1 MNCAGMTGAP
11 DSGLPAIPNTV
22 LGKVVIV
29 LDAFTADDHWVG
41 FTELVHRTGL
51 NKTTLHRLLAELVS
65 TRLIDRSGSG
75 YRLGRHLFE
84 LGMRASVER
93 GLIEVATPFL
103 EDLYERTRETVHL
116 GVLEGDEVVYVAKI
130 GGHRQAESPSRIGGR
145 MPLYCTAIGKAML
158 AHSPGDLKARTL
170 AGPLPRRTPRT
181 ITSPGLLARQ
191 LDTVVESGVAFEY
204 EESAVGIVCVA
215 APILDADDLPVAA
228 LSVTGPGT
236 RFRPELHANHV
247 RAAAAGIAATLA
259 RRDNLRQD

>member
-1 MNCAGMTGAP
+1 MSDRSAP
-11 DSGLPAIPNTV
+11 EAPAVPNSV
-22 LGKVVIV
+22 LGKVVTV
-29 LDAFTADDHWVG
+29 LDAFSPDDHWVG
-41 FTELVHRTGL
+41 FTELVKRTGL
-51 NKTTLHRLLAELVS
+51 NKTTLHRLLAELVR
-65 TRLIDRSGSG
+65 TRLIDRSGAR

-103 EDLYERTRETVHL
+103 EDLRERTRETVHL

-130 GGHRQAESPSRIGGR
+130 GGHRQAASPSRIGGR

-158 AHSPGDLKARTL
+158 AHSPSELKTSTL

-181 ITSPGLLARQ
+181 ITTPGLLARQ
-191 LDTVVESGVAFEY
+191 LDAVVESGVSFEY

-215 APILDADDLPVAA
+215 AAILDADDRPIAGV
-228 LSVTGPGT
+228 SVTGPAT
-236 RFRPELHANHV
+236 RFRPEAHTNQV